1 MSDPSATVSK
11 EAFDLAIA
19 QAAQYQ
25 AYIVTMAGVV
35 SALGMF
41 IGYKLF
47 GLVQTVVQAIS
58 SNTTAIQ
65 SLQETIKERTNGKD

>member
-1 MSDPSATVSK
+1 MSDPATVSK

-19 QAAQYQ
+19 QAEHAERNLQ
-25 AYIVTMAGVV
+25 VLGGVV

-47 GLVQTVVQAIS
+47 GLVQLVV
-58 SNTTAIQ
+58 TAIQ
-65 SLQETIKERTNGKD
+65 NNTAALQDLKERSNGKGN

>member
-1 MSDPSATVSK
+1 MNDPSTVSK

-25 AYIVTMAGVV
+25 AYLMTMAGVV

-47 GLVQTVVQAIS
+47 GLVQLVVTAIHN
-58 SNTTAIQ
+58 NTTA
-65 SLQETIKERTNGKD
+65 LQDLKERSHGKD

>member
-1 MSDPSATVSK
+1 MTDPATVSK

-25 AYIVTMAGVV
+25 AYLMTMAGVV

-47 GLVQTVVQAIS
+47 GLVQTVTLAINN
-58 SNTTAIQ
+58 NTAA
-65 SLQETIKERTNGKD
+65 LQDLKERSNGKD